1 MPPPSSYFNSY
12 KVALDALSARTRTP
26 LPSLVLA
33 FGVLHELTAV
43 VPLVTV
49 FYGSRALGIG
59 ERVVS
64 TIVDNSDTEDNPVK
78 KVVRGWVEEGD
89 AWAVR
94 IGRRYGVFGY
104 EKRAPGTAEAPN
116 ETSQLASHLA
126 GDVAN
131 AIVAYGVTKAR
142 PYVHAW
148 VRTDTRPGFV
158 ASPDLSI
165 TISIARIL

>member
-1 MPPPSSYFNSY
+1 MSPPSYFNSY
-12 KVALDALSARTRTP
+12 KAALDALSARTRTP

-33 FGVLHELTAV
+33 FGALHELTAI

-64 TIVDNSDTEDNPVK
+64 TIVDNSDTEDNR
-78 KVVRGWVEEGD
+78 VRKLVRNWVEEGD
-89 AWAVR
+89 VWAAR

-104 EKRAPGTAEAPN
+104 ERVAPGVAEAPN
-116 ETSQLASHLA
+116 ETSQLTNHLA

-131 AIVAYGVTKAR
+131 AIVAYGVTKVR
-142 PYVHAW
+142 PDICAW
-148 VRTDTRPGFV
+148 AQT
-158 ASPDLSI
+158 
-165 TISIARIL
+165 